1 MLRTIRKQRGRRPTA
16 MNRVVRE
23 GLPKEVSMSWNR
35 RQSCNKPGKQLLQK
49 EQQVHRL
56 GN

>member
-1 MLRTIRKQRGRRPTA
+1 MLRTIRKQRGRRPTVT
-16 MNRVVRE
+16 NRVVRE
-23 GLPKEVSMSWNR
+23 GLPEEVTMSWNR